1 MKGTIMQSFVRNWVA
16 KRSLVLTPAYV
27 RPAGG
32 SLPGGTD
39 AGSRNLFGKGT
50 ASSSDYSPINSSYE
64 KRYCWSGIA
73 TPIPS
78 TAVQNRPPQLL
89 SNPHSRN
96 NVSIR
101 WFSKT
106 SVISRKMVS
115 KLSEEQRS
123 EQLKPL
129 LNNGWTMV
137 KDRDAIY
144 KEYLFGDFNEAFGFM
159 TRVALKADVMNHHPE
174 WFNVYNKVQVT
185 LATHDCG
192 GLSERDVK
200 LAQFIDKIAAVAK

>member
-1 MKGTIMQSFVRNWVA
+1 MLVRGICSA
-16 KRSLVLTPAYV
+16 K
-27 RPAGG
+27 
-32 SLPGGTD
+32 
-39 AGSRNLFGKGT
+39 
-50 ASSSDYSPINSSYE
+50 
-64 KRYCWSGIA
+64 
-73 TPIPS
+73 
-78 TAVQNRPPQLL
+78 
-89 SNPHSRN
+89 
-96 NVSIR
+96 
-101 WFSKT
+101 
-106 SVISRKMVS
+106 VS